1 MYLRIKEARYVPRY
15 KVSLKFN
22 DDKRRVVDFAP
33 FLKQATN
40 PMFTQYRML
49 KKFKTFH
56 VESGDLMWGDYEMI
70 FPITD
75 LHSGEI

>member
-22 DDKRRVVDFAP
+22 DGKRRVVNFAP
-33 FLKQATN
+33 FLKRATN

-49 KKFKTFH
+49 KKFKGFH
-56 VESGDLMWGDYEMI
+56 IESGDLMWGDYEMI
-70 FPITD
+70 FPIAD
-75 LHSGEI
+75 LHRGEI

>member
-22 DDKRRVVDFAP
+22 DGKRRVVDFAP
-33 FLKQATN
+33 FLKRATN

-49 KKFKTFH
+49 RKFTP
-56 VESGDLMWGDYEMI
+56 G
-70 FPITD
+70 
-75 LHSGEI
+75 

>member
-22 DDKRRVVDFAP
+22 DGKRRVVDFAP
-33 FLKQATN
+33 FLKRATN
-40 PMFTQYRML
+40 PMFTQYRAV
-49 KKFKTFH
+49 KKFKAFRIDN
-56 VESGDLMWGDYEMI
+56 GDLMWGDYEMI

-75 LHSGEI
+75 LHRGEI

>member
-22 DDKRRVVDFAP
+22 DGKCRVVDFAP

-40 PMFTQYRML
+40 PMFTQYRTL
-49 KKFKTFH
+49 EKFKAFH
-56 VESGDLMWGDYEMI
+56 IESGDLMWGDYEMI

-75 LHSGEI
+75 LHRGKI